1 MQITE
6 LTLRSYRSYDTL
18 HLAFDPG
25 VQIFLGANAQG
36 KTNIIEA
43 LYYGAPVLTTPI
55 GAEGIPDAASVME
68 IREDA
73 ADFAAAT
80 LQLYRDRDA
89 LTAMAERAARYIRA
103 HNSMDAVWA
112 ELKDDFA

>member
-6 LTLRSYRSYDTL
+6 LTLRSYRSYETL

-43 LYYGAPVLTTPI
+43 LYY
-55 GAEGIPDAASVME
+55 AA
-68 IREDA
+68 
-73 ADFAAAT
+73 F
-80 LQLYRDRDA
+80 
-89 LTAMAERAARYIRA
+89 
-103 HNSMDAVWA
+103 
-112 ELKDDFA
+112 

>member
-1 MQITE
+1 K
-6 LTLRSYRSYDTL
+6 
-18 HLAFDPG
+18 
-25 VQIFLGANAQG
+25 G
-36 KTNIIEA
+36 KVIEA

-55 GAEGIPDAASVME
+55 GAEGIPDAAQVME

-73 ADFAAAT
+73 ADFAAET
-80 LQLYRDRDA
+80 LRLYRDRDA
-89 LTAMAERAARYIRA
+89 LTTMAERAARYIRT